1 MLEAVIKSLSGIT
14 LTVVIPMILLI
25 VWSGS
30 LVPLW
35 MFINSLQLILHVP
48 LIDVQMPSNAHYF
61 LKEYLSLIRFNI
73 GPLNKHL
80 EIW

>member
-1 MLEAVIKSLSGIT
+1 VGAFGIAPIFFLVMFGGP
-14 LTVVIPMILLI
+14 LTTT
-25 VWSGS
+25 
-30 LVPLW
+30 W